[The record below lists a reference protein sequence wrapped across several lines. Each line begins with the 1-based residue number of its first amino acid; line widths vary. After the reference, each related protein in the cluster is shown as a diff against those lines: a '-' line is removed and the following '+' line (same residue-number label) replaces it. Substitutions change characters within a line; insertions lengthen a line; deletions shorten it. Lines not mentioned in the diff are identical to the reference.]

1 MPKKSKNITLDIKE
15 IDACWEGYEAIGLK
29 KKGKKM
35 VPNCVPKKIIK
46 GGSLNPLEIIG
57 VTIGSLAAL
66 GLSVEVIKRLHE
78 KWRRHNMIHDM
89 NEEQI
94 QQVMEEGKAGD
105 DIFNGPPINIDG
117 INIQGT
123 GIGLKKKGK
132 KIIKG
137 GSLNPLE
144 IIGVTIGSLAALG
157 LSVEVIKRLYDSWNF
172 RQTEIEEGAQELL
185 DEQQHYNQAIAIAA
199 EEAPQQALLENRTL
213 KRRRAKTDAENV
225 MAIKRGT
232 GIIKDIKKGV
242 KKATKSALKDVRDV
256 VSKGEDLA
264 QESIDKTKKYVKAVV
279 YGRNDYPPKVRKIL
293 KDYGNEVIS
302 ELTIKRTPVSGLLTG
317 ALSLFSLGKFGK
329 RMNRS
334 FDELFHLFLEIK
346 TQSGKRLSLEKN
358 EVIDMN
364 LNPAERPKTEIK
376 KVTNL
381 PQNLTIQQ
389 MLDKTKEAMGT
400 DNFFRYSAIDKNCQ
414 DFLLNIFKANN
425 IGDESDLKF
434 IKQDTKQLFKDLP
447 YLAKLTNAVTD
458 LGAKVNVITEG
469 AGVSNYVVQSVV
481 FSKDKWTTPKA
492 KKWLKEN
499 QYIIPKVDKTDTQL
513 RFRQMEPDK
522 VESDGFTEY
531 RTKELGDSGISLI
544 LAYKKNKISI
554 KSMKGKGAIPTQVL
568 VEEGLTGGSICKMCS
583 CKMEEMEGG
592 KLNVGKAIK
601 KAVRKAV
608 KPAEKLAVSG
618 SDKVVDY
625 VTSKK
630 GGLASDLVTYGI
642 PAVTSGLAG
651 LAATAATGGNPVA
664 GMAASAVGAK
674 AGAMAAKE
682 VSKAA
687 GTGVT
692 RKGRFA
698 KGSPEAKAWGEKMR
712 AMRGKK

>member
-1 MPKKSKNITLDIKE
+1 MPKKSNITLNIAEIK
-15 IDACWEGYEAIGLK
+15 
-29 KKGKKM
+29 
-35 VPNCVPKKIIK
+35 PT
-46 GGSLNPLEIIG
+46 LE
-57 VTIGSLAAL
+57 
-66 GLSVEVIKRLHE
+66 
-78 KWRRHNMIHDM
+78 
-89 NEEQI
+89 
-94 QQVMEEGKAGD
+94 
-105 DIFNGPPINIDG
+105 
-117 INIQGT
+117 
-123 GIGLKKKGK
+123 
-132 KIIKG
+132 
-137 GSLNPLE
+137 
-144 IIGVTIGSLAALG
+144 
-157 LSVEVIKRLYDSWNF
+157 
-172 RQTEIEEGAQELL
+172 
-185 DEQQHYNQAIAIAA
+185 
-199 EEAPQQALLENRTL
+199 
-213 KRRRAKTDAENV
+213 
-225 MAIKRGT
+225 GT
-232 GIIKDIKKGV
+232 GIIKDIKKSV
-242 KKATKSALKDVRDV
+242 KKAGKSALKDVRTA

-264 QESIDKTKKYVKAVV
+264 QESIDKTKKYFKAVV

-293 KDYGNEVIS
+293 KDYGQEIVS

-329 RMNRS
+329 RMDKS

-364 LNPAERPKTEIK
+364 LNPAERPKTEVK
-376 KVTNL
+376 KVTNNL
-381 PQNLTIQQ
+381 PQNLSIQT
-389 MLDKTKEAMGT
+389 MLDKTKELMGT
-400 DNFFRYSAIDKNCQ
+400 EKFFAYSAIDDNCQ
-414 DFLLNIFKANN
+414 DFLLNIFDANN

-469 AGVSNYVVQSVV
+469 AGVANYVVQSVV
-481 FSKDKWTTPKA
+481 FSKDKWTAPKA

-499 QYIIPKVDKTDTQL
+499 QYKVPKVDKTDTQL
-513 RFRQMEPDK
+513 RFRQIEPAK

-544 LAYKKNKISI
+544 LVYKKNKISR

-568 VEEGLTGGSICKMCS
+568 VEKGLIGGSICKMCK

-687 GTGVT
+687 GTGMP
-692 RKGRFA
+692 RKGRFV
-698 KGSPEAKAWGEKMR
+698 KGSEEAKAYMKAMREK
-712 AMRGKK
+712 RGKK

>member
-15 IDACWEGYEAIGLK
+15 IEPKIDACWEGYEAIGLK

-35 VPNCVPKKIIK
+35 VPNCVPT
-46 GGSLNPLEIIG
+46 LE
-57 VTIGSLAAL
+57 
-66 GLSVEVIKRLHE
+66 
-78 KWRRHNMIHDM
+78 
-89 NEEQI
+89 
-94 QQVMEEGKAGD
+94 
-105 DIFNGPPINIDG
+105 
-117 INIQGT
+117 
-123 GIGLKKKGK
+123 
-132 KIIKG
+132 
-137 GSLNPLE
+137 
-144 IIGVTIGSLAALG
+144 
-157 LSVEVIKRLYDSWNF
+157 
-172 RQTEIEEGAQELL
+172 
-185 DEQQHYNQAIAIAA
+185 
-199 EEAPQQALLENRTL
+199 
-213 KRRRAKTDAENV
+213 
-225 MAIKRGT
+225 GT

-256 VSKGEDLA
+256 VSKEEDLA
-264 QESIDKTKKYVKAVV
+264 QESIDKTKKYFKAVV
-279 YGRNDYPPKVRKIL
+279 YGRGDYPPKVRKIL

-317 ALSLFSLGKFGK
+317 ALNIASLGKFAK
-329 RMNRS
+329 RMKDKA
-334 FDELFHLFLEIK
+334 FDELFHLFLEITTK
-346 TQSGKRLSLEKN
+346 SNKRLTVEKN
-358 EVIDMN
+358 EVIVIE
-364 LNPAERPKTEIK
+364 LAGAERPKTEIK
-376 KVTNL
+376 KVTTNL

-400 DNFFRYSAIDKNCQ
+400 ENFFRYSAIDKNCQ
-414 DFLLNIFKANN
+414 DWLLNIFRANN
-425 IGDESDLKF
+425 IGDETDLKF

-447 YLAKLTNAVTD
+447 YLAKLTNAITD

-554 KSMKGKGAIPTQVL
+554 KSMGRKSKKEMVGTGAIPTQVL
-568 VEEGLTGGSICKMCS
+568 VEEGLKGKKIIKGGSLNPLEIIGVTIGSLAALGISSNIIKNLYENWRDRNNIIHDMNEEQIQQIQQV
-583 CKMEEMEGG
+583 MEEG
-592 KLNVGKAIK
+592 KAGDDIFNGPPINIQGTGLKKNVGKAIK
-601 KAVRKAV
+601 KAVKKAV

-687 GTGVT
+687 GTGVP
-692 RKGRFA
+692 RKGRFV
-698 KGSPEAKAWGEKMR
+698 KGSEEAREYMRKMR
-712 AMRGKK
+712 EKRGKK

>member
-1 MPKKSKNITLDIKE
+1 MVKKQKQNITLNIAEIKPK
-15 IDACWEGYEAIGLK
+15 IDSCWEGYEAIGLK

-35 VPNCVPKKIIK
+35 VPNCVPT
-46 GGSLNPLEIIG
+46 LE
-57 VTIGSLAAL
+57 
-66 GLSVEVIKRLHE
+66 
-78 KWRRHNMIHDM
+78 
-89 NEEQI
+89 
-94 QQVMEEGKAGD
+94 
-105 DIFNGPPINIDG
+105 
-117 INIQGT
+117 
-123 GIGLKKKGK
+123 
-132 KIIKG
+132 
-137 GSLNPLE
+137 
-144 IIGVTIGSLAALG
+144 
-157 LSVEVIKRLYDSWNF
+157 
-172 RQTEIEEGAQELL
+172 
-185 DEQQHYNQAIAIAA
+185 
-199 EEAPQQALLENRTL
+199 
-213 KRRRAKTDAENV
+213 
-225 MAIKRGT
+225 GT
-232 GIIKDIKKGV
+232 GIIKDIKKSV
-242 KKATKSALKDVRDV
+242 KKAGKSALKDVRTA
-256 VSKGEDLA
+256 VSKGEDIA
-264 QESIDKTKKYVKAVV
+264 QDALQKTKKYVKAVV

-293 KDYGNEVIS
+293 KDYGQEIVG
-302 ELTIKRTPVSGLLTG
+302 ELTLKRTPVSGLLTG

-329 RMNRS
+329 RMDKS
-334 FDELFHLFLEIK
+334 FDELFHLFLEIT
-346 TQSGKRLSLEKN
+346 TQSGKRFSAEKN
-358 EVIDMN
+358 EVIVIEMN
-364 LNPAERPKTEIK
+364 PKKRDKTEIK
-376 KVTNL
+376 EVTNNL
-381 PQNLTIQQ
+381 PQNLTIQE

-400 DNFFRYSAIDKNCQ
+400 ENFFRYSAVDKNCQ
-414 DFLLNIFKANN
+414 DWLLNIFRANN
-425 IGDESDLKF
+425 IGDETDLKF

-469 AGVSNYVVQSVV
+469 AGIANYVVQSVV

-492 KKWLKEN
+492 KKFLKEN
-499 QYIIPKVDKTDTQL
+499 QYKVPKVDKTDTQL
-513 RFRQMEPDK
+513 RFRQIEPDK

-544 LAYKKNKISI
+544 LVYKKNKISS
-554 KSMKGKGAIPTQVL
+554 KSMGRKSKKEMAGTGAIPPQVL
-568 VEEGLTGGSICKMCS
+568 VEQELTGGSICKMCK
-583 CKMEEMEGG
+583 CKMEDMSGG

-687 GTGVT
+687 GTGVP
-692 RKGRFA
+692 RKGRFV
-698 KGSPEAKAWGEKMR
+698 KGSEEAKAYMKAMREK
-712 AMRGKK
+712 RGKK

>member
-15 IDACWEGYEAIGLK
+15 IEPKIDACWEGYEAIGLK

-35 VPNCVPKKIIK
+35 VPNCVPKKNIK
-46 GGSLNPLEIIG
+46 GGSLFEVTTEQPPLDELIG
-57 VTIGSLAAL
+57 VSAKALLAL
-66 GLSVEVIKRLHE
+66 GLSAVVVK
-78 KWRRHNMIHDM
+78 
-89 NEEQI
+89 Q
-94 QQVMEEGKAGD
+94 
-105 DIFNGPPINIDG
+105 
-117 INIQGT
+117 
-123 GIGLKKKGK
+123 
-132 KIIKG
+132 
-137 GSLNPLE
+137 
-144 IIGVTIGSLAALG
+144 
-157 LSVEVIKRLYDSWNF
+157 LYDRWKLSQ
-172 RQTEIEEGAQELL
+172 RMADEGAQALL
-185 DEQQHYNQAIAIAA
+185 EEEQNFNEAVATAE
-199 EEAPQQALLENRTL
+199 EEAPQQALLEKRTL
-213 KRRRAKTDAENV
+213 KRRRDKMDSENIV
-225 MAIKRGT
+225 SRKRGT
-232 GIIKDIKKGV
+232 GIVKDIKKGV
-242 KKATKSALKDVRDV
+242 KKAGKKALKDVRDV
-256 VSKGEDLA
+256 VSKTEDVA
-264 QESIDKTKKYVKAVV
+264 QEAIDKTKKYVKAVV

-293 KDYGNEVIS
+293 KDYGQEIVS
-302 ELTIKRTPVSGLLTG
+302 ELTLKRTPVSGLLTG

-329 RMNRS
+329 RMDKS

-364 LNPAERPKTEIK
+364 LNPAERPKTEVK
-376 KVTNL
+376 KVTNNL
-381 PQNLTIQQ
+381 PQNLTIQT
-389 MLDKTKEAMGT
+389 MLDKTKELMGT
-400 DNFFRYSAIDKNCQ
+400 EKFFAYSAIDDNCQ
-414 DFLLNIFKANN
+414 DFLLNIFDANN

-447 YLAKLTNAVTD
+447 YLAKLTNAITD

-469 AGVSNYVVQSVV
+469 AGVSNYVVQSIV

-499 QYIIPKVDKTDTQL
+499 QYKAPKVDKTDSQL
-513 RFRQMEPDK
+513 RFRQIEPDK
-522 VESDGFTEY
+522 VEADGFTEY
-531 RTKELGDSGISLI
+531 RTKELGTDSGISLI
-544 LAYKKNKISI
+544 LVYKKNKISR

-687 GTGVT
+687 GTGVP
-692 RKGRFA
+692 RKGRFV
-698 KGSPEAKAWGEKMR
+698 KGSEEAKAHMKAMREK
-712 AMRGKK
+712 RGKK